1 MYGEKSL
8 KVWKTL
14 KLQATKQN
22 ISWCSSPP
30 TNERHVEG
38 IGMGPGL
45 KANGD
50 TPTFLG
56 PELEENK
63 KWV

>member
-1 MYGEKSL
+1 MSPLEGMEEIE
-8 KVWKTL
+8 TL
-14 KLQATKQN
+14 GHQTKYFLVLLT
-22 ISWCSSPP
+22 SHEWETCW
-30 TNERHVEG
+30 RY
-38 IGMGPGL
+38 GMGPGL

-63 KWV
+63 NWV